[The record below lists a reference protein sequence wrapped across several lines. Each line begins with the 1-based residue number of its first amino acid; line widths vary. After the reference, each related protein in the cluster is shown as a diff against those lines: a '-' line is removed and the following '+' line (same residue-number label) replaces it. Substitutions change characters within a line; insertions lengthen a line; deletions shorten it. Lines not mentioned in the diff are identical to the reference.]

1 MQINDSCQRCRLAFF
16 IISKKGK
23 VCKTTLLNLENGFW
37 YACTFGT
44 ETLLFLIESIN
55 FHPWRFD
62 EKSHQSQQF
71 LPILSWRWNL
81 ICWLLHFECVGR
93 QKSFVQQQSCEQG
106 HIRIFFSVL
115 SARHL
120 QVWNSCR
127 NRINDS
133 MRQSAPY
140 FFHHFKASEASF
152 ALLFSRYCERSEQLF
167 FCLSFRK
174 MSKYWKKN

>member
-1 MQINDSCQRCRLAFF
+1 MQINDSCQRCRFAFF

-93 QKSFVQQQSCEQG
+93 QKSFVQQSSEQG

-140 FFHHFKASEASF
+140 FFIISKRAKQALPYYFHDIASEASNY
-152 ALLFSRYCERSEQLF
+152 FSDY
-167 FCLSFRK
+167 LSAKWQNIKR
-174 MSKYWKKN
+174 N

>member
-44 ETLLFLIESIN
+44 ETFAVFDREYQLSPLTFWRKKSPKSAIFTYLIMKMKLDMLTSTL
-55 FHPWRFD
+55 RV
-62 EKSHQSQQF
+62 
-71 LPILSWRWNL
+71 
-81 ICWLLHFECVGR
+81 CR
-93 QKSFVQQQSCEQG
+93 QTKEFRAATHSEQG

-174 MSKYWKKN
+174 MTKY